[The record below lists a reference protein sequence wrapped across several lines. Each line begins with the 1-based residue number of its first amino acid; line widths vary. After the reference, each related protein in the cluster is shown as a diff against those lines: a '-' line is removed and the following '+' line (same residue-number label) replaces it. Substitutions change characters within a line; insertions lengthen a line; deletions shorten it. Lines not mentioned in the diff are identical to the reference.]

1 MREIFVILV
10 VILVLLGLTALRYRK
25 QIAGILGLARALK
38 DAKDAVGQSRVISA
52 DEKTSIPLVNC
63 SKCGVWVPQNK
74 ARKVGEVFYCSD
86 ECLSVASVSADA

>member
-38 DAKDAVGQSRVISA
+38 DAKDAVGQSRTISS
-52 DEKTSIPLVNC
+52 DEKTSIPLVQC

-86 ECLSVASVSADA
+86 KCLQLQSTS